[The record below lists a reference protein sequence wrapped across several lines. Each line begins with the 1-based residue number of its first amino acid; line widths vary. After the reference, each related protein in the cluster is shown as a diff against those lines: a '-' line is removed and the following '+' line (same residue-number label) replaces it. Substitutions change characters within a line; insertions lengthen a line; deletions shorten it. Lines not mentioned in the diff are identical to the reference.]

1 MDTPLTAPVVGVGAV
16 VWKDGR
22 LLLIRRG
29 QPPRQG
35 SWSLPG
41 GRQELGETVQQTAVR
56 EVLEETGVTIRILD
70 LAAVVDLIH
79 HEGAVLQY
87 HYTVIDFVA
96 EWTGGEAVAGDD
108 AAAVRWVTP
117 AELDGYDLTPE
128 MHRVIAIAADK
139 LRGA

>member
-1 MDTPLTAPVVGVGAV
+1 MDTSPTAPVVGVGAV

-29 QPPRQG
+29 RPPRQG

-41 GRQELGETVQQTAVR
+41 GRQELGETVQQTALR

-79 HEGAVLQY
+79 REGGLLQY

-108 AAAVRWVTP
+108 AEAVRWVTP
-117 AELDGYDLTPE
+117 DELDDYHLTPE
-128 MHRVIAIAADK
+128 MRRVIAIAAEK
-139 LRGA
+139 LRAA